1 MIPGSSTT
9 DAATITTNAREEM
22 SQAGSL
28 SRDLFLDTFLCEH
41 VLEPEEVP
49 GTIDLTDYVDRES
62 SPDKRIVMDAAHL
75 AQLPQMAMYSLAFP
89 YNQTDVKGVFRSF
102 IDSLT
107 NLRENIRFG
116 SFLTLRN

>member
-1 MIPGSSTT
+1 MIPGSSAT

-62 SPDKRIVMDAAHL
+62 SPNSDNPDDVAL
-75 AQLPQMAMYSLAFP
+75 QLAFIMMRKNCHGCCSP
-89 YNQTDVKGVFRSF
+89 CSAAPDGHVQLGFHLQPDRCERCF
-102 IDSLT
+102 
-107 NLRENIRFG
+107 
-116 SFLTLRN
+116 

>member
-62 SPDKRIVMDAAHL
+62 SPDSDNPDDVAL
-75 AQLPQMAMYSLAFP
+75 QLAFIMTRKNCHGCCSP
-89 YNQTDVKGVFRSF
+89 CSAAPDGHVQLGFPLQPDRCERCF
-102 IDSLT
+102 
-107 NLRENIRFG
+107 
-116 SFLTLRN
+116 